1 MVAALV
7 LLVLYTIALLL
18 DTVAVLLDTVAVL
31 LDTVAVLLDINGG
44 IFHSRDQESAIE
56 LPLTS
61 QRNVKLHRV
70 LISTV
75 EQMQRCP
82 LKHQLNQANLNSS
95 IIFQFC
101 SNGVHPKYHKES
113 AQSIIS
119 IHILTSECTLCPAL
133 ELDMPGTF

>member
-1 MVAALV
+1 MVVALV
-7 LLVLYTIALLL
+7 LLLLYTIAL
-18 DTVAVLLDTVAVL
+18 L

-70 LISTV
+70 LILTV

-82 LKHQLNQANLNSS
+82 LKHQLNQANLELSHPFNSS

-101 SNGVHPKYHKES
+101 SNDVHQKYHKES

>member
-1 MVAALV
+1 MVVALV
-7 LLVLYTIALLL
+7 LLVLYTIAL
-18 DTVAVLLDTVAVL
+18 L

-61 QRNVKLHRV
+61 QRNVKLHRI

-82 LKHQLNQANLNSS
+82 LKHQLNQENLELPHHPFNSS

>member
-7 LLVLYTIALLL
+7 LLVLYTIAL
-18 DTVAVLLDTVAVL
+18 LLDTVAVL

-82 LKHQLNQANLNSS
+82 LKHQLNQESLELSHPFNSS